1 MLHPSPFTEGAF
13 RRRSVAERGWRR
25 LQARFA
31 PSSQEARSPSA
42 PDEGAAL
49 SGWDSSDEGRRK
61 CRLDN
66 VSGLS
71 PSVRRRSTVAV
82 SKIAAVE
89 RRKARLLLARGR
101 RGAFQKVPLCSAPF
115 RRSASLR
122 GGNKDPGESPETGQ
136 DGLTVR
142 RHAPRGAG
150 RARPFHRNGA
160 DE

>member
-1 MLHPSPFTEGAF
+1 MVHTSPFTEGAF

-25 LQARFA
+25 LQARLA

-89 RRKARLLLARGR
+89 RRKARLPS
-101 RGAFQKVPLCSAPF
+101 Q
-115 RRSASLR
+115 
-122 GGNKDPGESPETGQ
+122 GQ
-136 DGLTVR
+136 
-142 RHAPRGAG
+142 AG
-150 RARPFHRNGA
+150 RLR
-160 DE
+160 

>member
-1 MLHPSPFTEGAF
+1 M
-13 RRRSVAERGWRR
+13 AERGWRR

-71 PSVRRRSTVAV
+71 PSVRRRSTVTGPE
-82 SKIAAVE
+82 IAAAE
-89 RRKARLLLARGR
+89 RRKARLPVLRQA
-101 RGAFQKVPLCSAPF
+101 GAFKGAQRCL
-115 RRSASLR
+115 RRSGAPPPS
-122 GGNKDPGESPETGQ
+122 GEAKKARAKARKQDRTG
-136 DGLTVR
+136 
-142 RHAPRGAG
+142 
-150 RARPFHRNGA
+150 
-160 DE
+160 